1 MDISSVEQALD
12 ASASAAVREQLQG
25 MRRLIDTTVASVR
38 RIAADLR
45 PVMLDDLGLIPAI
58 EWLANDFTNRYGI
71 DVKREVET
79 GDGRFSPAGATA
91 LFRIVQEALT
101 NVARHADATL
111 VTLSLRAKDQ
121 AFVLSI
127 ADNGQGAH
135 RTAEPAAKSFGLL
148 GVRERAHM
156 LGGAVDIHTSHGKGF
171 VLTVTYSGGHC
182 TSAGEANMT
191 RVLIADDHALVRD
204 GLRHIL
210 KSTSGFEVIGEAND
224 SPSTIALIRERAADV
239 LVLDLSMPGR
249 NGVELIK
256 QIKEEMPTLRILV
269 LTMHAEQQYA
279 VRAFKAGASGYLTK
293 ESASAEL
300 VAAVTKVA
308 AGGVYVSLAMAE
320 RFAQSLNEPTDL
332 LPHQRLS
339 DREFDVLKRIAA
351 GQTITEIAAE
361 LCVSS
366 KTISTYKTRILEK
379 MQMPHEAALVRY
391 AMRHKLVNDEED
403 DI

>member
-1 MDISSVEQALD
+1 
-12 ASASAAVREQLQG
+12 
-25 MRRLIDTTVASVR
+25 
-38 RIAADLR
+38 
-45 PVMLDDLGLIPAI
+45 
-58 EWLANDFTNRYGI
+58 
-71 DVKREVET
+71 
-79 GDGRFSPAGATA
+79 
-91 LFRIVQEALT
+91 
-101 NVARHADATL
+101 
-111 VTLSLRAKDQ
+111 
-121 AFVLSI
+121 
-127 ADNGQGAH
+127 
-135 RTAEPAAKSFGLL
+135 
-148 GVRERAHM
+148 
-156 LGGAVDIHTSHGKGF
+156 
-171 VLTVTYSGGHC
+171 
-182 TSAGEANMT
+182 MT

-210 KSTSGFEVIGEAND
+210 EGASGFEVVGEAND
-224 SPSTIALIRERAADV
+224 SSSTVALIRERAADV

-256 QIKEEMPTLRILV
+256 QIKEEKPTLRILV

-339 DREFDVLKRIAA
+339 DREFDVLKRIAT

-361 LCVSS
+361 LCVSA
-366 KTISTYKTRILEK
+366 KTVSTYKTRILEK
-379 MQMPHEAALVRY
+379 MQMPHDAALVRY
-391 AMRHKLVNDEED
+391 AMRHKLVSDED

>member
-1 MDISSVEQALD
+1 
-12 ASASAAVREQLQG
+12 
-25 MRRLIDTTVASVR
+25 
-38 RIAADLR
+38 
-45 PVMLDDLGLIPAI
+45 
-58 EWLANDFTNRYGI
+58 
-71 DVKREVET
+71 
-79 GDGRFSPAGATA
+79 
-91 LFRIVQEALT
+91 
-101 NVARHADATL
+101 
-111 VTLSLRAKDQ
+111 
-121 AFVLSI
+121 
-127 ADNGQGAH
+127 
-135 RTAEPAAKSFGLL
+135 
-148 GVRERAHM
+148 
-156 LGGAVDIHTSHGKGF
+156 
-171 VLTVTYSGGHC
+171 
-182 TSAGEANMT
+182 MT

-210 KSTSGFEVIGEAND
+210 QGASGFEVVGEAND
-224 SPSTIALIRERAADV
+224 SASTVALIRGRPADV

-256 QIKEEMPTLRILV
+256 QIKEEEPALRILV

-320 RFAQSLNEPTDL
+320 RFAQSLNEPADM

-351 GQTITEIAAE
+351 GQTITEIASE

-366 KTISTYKTRILEK
+366 KTVSTYKTRILEK

-391 AMRHKLVNDEED
+391 AMRHKLVSDEED
-403 DI
+403 DV

>member
-1 MDISSVEQALD
+1 
-12 ASASAAVREQLQG
+12 
-25 MRRLIDTTVASVR
+25 
-38 RIAADLR
+38 
-45 PVMLDDLGLIPAI
+45 
-58 EWLANDFTNRYGI
+58 
-71 DVKREVET
+71 
-79 GDGRFSPAGATA
+79 
-91 LFRIVQEALT
+91 
-101 NVARHADATL
+101 
-111 VTLSLRAKDQ
+111 
-121 AFVLSI
+121 
-127 ADNGQGAH
+127 
-135 RTAEPAAKSFGLL
+135 
-148 GVRERAHM
+148 
-156 LGGAVDIHTSHGKGF
+156 
-171 VLTVTYSGGHC
+171 
-182 TSAGEANMT
+182 MT
-191 RVLIADDHALVRD
+191 RVLLADDHALVRD

-210 KSTSGFEVIGEAND
+210 KSASGFEVVGEASD
-224 SPSTIALIRERAADV
+224 SASTVALIRACAADV

-256 QIKEEMPTLRILV
+256 QIKDEKPALRILV

-320 RFAQSLNEPTDL
+320 RFAQSLNQPIDL
-332 LPHQRLS
+332 MPHQRLS

-361 LCVSS
+361 LCVSA
-366 KTISTYKTRILEK
+366 KTVSTYKTRILEK

-391 AMRHKLVNDEED
+391 AMRHKLVSDEED

>member
-1 MDISSVEQALD
+1 
-12 ASASAAVREQLQG
+12 
-25 MRRLIDTTVASVR
+25 
-38 RIAADLR
+38 
-45 PVMLDDLGLIPAI
+45 
-58 EWLANDFTNRYGI
+58 
-71 DVKREVET
+71 
-79 GDGRFSPAGATA
+79 
-91 LFRIVQEALT
+91 
-101 NVARHADATL
+101 
-111 VTLSLRAKDQ
+111 
-121 AFVLSI
+121 
-127 ADNGQGAH
+127 
-135 RTAEPAAKSFGLL
+135 
-148 GVRERAHM
+148 
-156 LGGAVDIHTSHGKGF
+156 
-171 VLTVTYSGGHC
+171 
-182 TSAGEANMT
+182 MT

-210 KSTSGFEVIGEAND
+210 EGASGFEVVGEAND
-224 SPSTIALIRERAADV
+224 SPSTVALIRERAADV

-256 QIKEEMPTLRILV
+256 QIKEEKPTLRILV

-339 DREFDVLKRIAA
+339 DREFDVLKRIAT

-361 LCVSS
+361 LCVSA
-366 KTISTYKTRILEK
+366 KTVSTYKTRILDK
-379 MQMPHEAALVRY
+379 MQMPHDAALVRY
-391 AMRHKLVNDEED
+391 AMRHKLVSDED

>member
-1 MDISSVEQALD
+1 
-12 ASASAAVREQLQG
+12 
-25 MRRLIDTTVASVR
+25 
-38 RIAADLR
+38 
-45 PVMLDDLGLIPAI
+45 
-58 EWLANDFTNRYGI
+58 
-71 DVKREVET
+71 
-79 GDGRFSPAGATA
+79 
-91 LFRIVQEALT
+91 
-101 NVARHADATL
+101 
-111 VTLSLRAKDQ
+111 
-121 AFVLSI
+121 
-127 ADNGQGAH
+127 
-135 RTAEPAAKSFGLL
+135 
-148 GVRERAHM
+148 
-156 LGGAVDIHTSHGKGF
+156 
-171 VLTVTYSGGHC
+171 
-182 TSAGEANMT
+182 MT

-210 KSTSGFEVIGEAND
+210 RSASGFEVTGEASD
-224 SPSTIALIRERAADV
+224 SASTVALIRAQPADV

-256 QIKEEMPTLRILV
+256 QIKEEKPALRILV

-320 RFAQSLNEPTDL
+320 RFAQSLNEPADQ

-339 DREFDVLKRIAA
+339 DREFDVLKRLAA

-366 KTISTYKTRILEK
+366 KTVSTYKTRILEK

-391 AMRHKLVNDEED
+391 AIRHKLVSDEED
-403 DI
+403 GM